1 MPSQLHWKLKAGVIA
16 EQRRLSLNADADSKM
31 GHYHHAG
38 ATIAEAFAE
47 AGVAPPRRRYFGKGG
62 EVLER
67 LQEGS
72 RVEAS
77 GPTGEGH
84 TFSSSGG
91 GGEQVQGCHS
101 MSTLHVAAIA
111 LHAASFCFH
120 TCREAGA

>member
-1 MPSQLHWKLKAGVIA
+1 MIVPSQLHWKLKAGVIA

-47 AGVAPPRRRYFGKGG
+47 AGVAPPRRWYFGKGG
-62 EVLER
+62 KVLEH

-77 GPTGEGH
+77 G
-84 TFSSSGG
+84 GG
-91 GGEQVQGCHS
+91 QLVRATPSPAQVVVGNWYK
-101 MSTLHVAAIA
+101 AA
-111 LHAASFCFH
+111 
-120 TCREAGA
+120 TP